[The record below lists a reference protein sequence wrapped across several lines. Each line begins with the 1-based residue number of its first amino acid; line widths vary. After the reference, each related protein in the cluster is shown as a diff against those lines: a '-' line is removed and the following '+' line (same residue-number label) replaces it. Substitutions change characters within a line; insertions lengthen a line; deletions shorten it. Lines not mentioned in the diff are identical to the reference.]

1 MSCFDTL
8 FFGTDRTGAIEFRLL
23 GRDRIED
30 ALIVQQDSMR
40 QECIA
45 IGMGMYE
52 DPGAPEE
59 MQLVFREVIKDGCTM
74 IAVDRSDRVV
84 AVAFNKLHR
93 PPQPEEMDAFGFFI
107 ENNIKHRSCRN
118 LIEFIDDVES
128 RVDVFQKYNAR
139 GAMEIFYIGTDPK
152 YQERGIGR
160 EITEKS
166 LEMARGLH
174 ARKLKPI
181 CVADEIVKEHV
192 RPEVVFA
199 VAASTFSQR
208 IFEKLNFETLAEVQ
222 YKDYV
227 RGGKRMSDRI
237 GHVHKTAVLTAQKL

>member
-1 MSCFDTL
+1 MPVCL
-8 FFGTDRTGAIEFRLL
+8 GTDRTGTIEFRMLS
-23 GRDRIED
+23 RDRIED
-30 ALIVQQDSMR
+30 ALLVQRDSMR

-59 MQLVFREVIKDGCTM
+59 MQLVFREVIKDGCTV

-84 AVAFNKLHR
+84 AVAFNKLHI
-93 PPQPEEMDAFGFFI
+93 PSQPEETDPFGFFI
-107 ENNIKHRSCRN
+107 ENNIKHRSCRD
-118 LIEFIDDVES
+118 LIEFIDEIES

-152 YQERGIGR
+152 CQKRGIGL
-160 EITEKS
+160 EIAEKS
-166 LEMARGLH
+166 IEVARGLC
-174 ARKLKPI
+174 ARKLKQI
-181 CVADEIVKEHV
+181 CVADGIVNEHV

-208 IFEKLNFETLAEVQ
+208 IFAKLSFDTLAEVR
-222 YKDYV
+222 YEDYV

-237 GHVHKTAVLTAQKL
+237 GNAHKTAALAARKL